1 VENPAVTDILA
12 SIPAREFEVLA
23 ERVEDDATAEL
34 LAGYLFRRALG
45 LPVGLGLKRS
55 HKMHQNATFDDPEAV
70 LSGPQIIA
78 LQALLSGE
86 TRTEAARL
94 AGVDRTTLYRWLNND
109 AHFVAAY
116 LNRKIEVAGAVTA
129 RLQHL
134 AGEAVN
140 ALADLLKQTTDPPL
154 RQKVASQ
161 ILALAGIDRETAGDI
176 QCVSTAERLRAKWD
190 EDVIESEIAERQ
202 AASDRKLRA
211 VIASLGDSDNG
222 D

>member
-1 VENPAVTDILA
+1 MEISAVTDILA

-45 LPVGLGLKRS
+45 LPVGLDLTRS
-55 HKMHQNATFDDPEAV
+55 HKMHQNATFDDPEAM

-78 LQALLSGE
+78 LHALLSGE
-86 TRTEAARL
+86 TRTRAAGL
-94 AGVDRTTLYRWLNND
+94 AGVDRTTLYRWLNRD
-109 AHFVAAY
+109 PHFVASYHNCKA
-116 LNRKIEVAGAVTA
+116 EVVGAVVA

-134 AGEAVN
+134 ADEAVN
-140 ALADLLKQTTDPPL
+140 ALGDLLKQTADLPL
-154 RQKVASQ
+154 RHRVATQ
-161 ILALAGIDRETAGDI
+161 ILELAGVDRDTAGDI
-176 QCVSTAERLRAKWD
+176 QHVSTAETLRAKWD

-211 VIASLGDSDNG
+211 AIASLGDSDNG